1 MTDQEGERSL
11 RYQIQRLGE
20 KMGHIVGVVA
30 DSDVVGED
38 GHLEGDVV
46 DDVHEEG
53 FQGDTKKN
61 PVFQGRKRTT
71 MGCEVVTSEPRQ

>member
-1 MTDQEGERSL
+1 MTDQGGERPL
-11 RYQIQRLGE
+11 RHQIQRLGE
-20 KMGHIVGVVA
+20 KMDHVVEVVA

-53 FQGDTKKN
+53 FQGDTKTRFSTGEN
-61 PVFQGRKRTT
+61 GQQW
-71 MGCEVVTSEPRQ
+71 VVKWLK

>member
-11 RYQIQRLGE
+11 RHQIQRLGE
-20 KMGHIVGVVA
+20 KMDHEVGVVA

-46 DDVHEEG
+46 DDVHEKG
-53 FQGDTKKN
+53 FQEDTKKKK
-61 PVFQGRKRTT
+61 RKP
-71 MGCEVVTSEPRQ
+71 GFPREKTNNNGW

>member
-11 RYQIQRLGE
+11 RHQIQRLDE
-20 KMGHIVGVVA
+20 KMDQEVGVVA

-53 FQGDTKKN
+53 FHGDTK
-61 PVFQGRKRTT
+61 
-71 MGCEVVTSEPRQ
+71 EPGFPREKTNNKGL

>member
-1 MTDQEGERSL
+1 MVVADQEGDRPL
-11 RYQIQRLGE
+11 RHQTQRLCE
-20 KMGHIVGVVA
+20 KMDHVVEVVA

-53 FQGDTKKN
+53 F
-61 PVFQGRKRTT
+61 PWRH
-71 MGCEVVTSEPRQ
+71 

>member
-11 RYQIQRLGE
+11 RHPIQRLGE
-20 KMGHIVGVVA
+20 KMDHEVGVVA

-46 DDVHEEG
+46 DDVHEKG
-53 FQGDTKKN
+53 FQGDTKKTKN
-61 PVFQGRKRTT
+61 PGF
-71 MGCEVVTSEPRQ
+71 PREKTDNNGW

>member
-11 RYQIQRLGE
+11 RHQIQRLGE
-20 KMGHIVGVVA
+20 KMDHVVGVVA

-46 DDVHEEG
+46 DDVHEKGCQE
-53 FQGDTKKN
+53 DTEKKRETRFSKGEN
-61 PVFQGRKRTT
+61 EQQW
-71 MGCEVVTSEPRQ
+71 VVK

>member
-1 MTDQEGERSL
+1 MVVADQEGDRPL
-11 RYQIQRLGE
+11 RHQTQRLCE
-20 KMGHIVGVVA
+20 KMDHVVEVVA

-53 FQGDTKKN
+53 FQGDTK
-61 PVFQGRKRTT
+61 PGF
-71 MGCEVVTSEPRQ
+71 PREKTDNNGL

>member
-11 RYQIQRLGE
+11 RHQIQRLGE
-20 KMGHIVGVVA
+20 KMDHVVGVVA

-53 FQGDTKKN
+53 FQGDTKTRFSKGEN
-61 PVFQGRKRTT
+61 GQQW
-71 MGCEVVTSEPRQ
+71 VVKW

>member
-1 MTDQEGERSL
+1 MTDQGGERSL
-11 RYQIQRLGE
+11 RHQIQRLGE
-20 KMGHIVGVVA
+20 KMDHVVGVVA

-53 FQGDTKKN
+53 FQGDTKN